1 MKSERWNG
9 NNLLYC
15 DNMEFIDYY
24 RILEIDKKASADD
37 IKKAYR
43 KLARKYHPDLN
54 PNDKEAETKFKQINE
69 ANEVLSDP
77 EKRKKYDQYG
87 KDWKHAEEFERNS
100 RRQSR
105 PSGQGGSRAY
115 SGHFTEE
122 DFSDFFSSMF
132 GGGASGGFQSSGREG
147 VRYKGADYKAELHLK
162 LSDVYKTHKQ
172 TLTVDGKNIRL
183 TIQAGV
189 EDGQTIKIRGYGGE
203 GINGGPKGDLYIS
216 FVIQNDTEFMR
227 EGNDL
232 YKKIEVDLYTAVLG
246 GEIIVPT
253 MDGKVK
259 LKVSPGTQNDTKVRL
274 KGKGFPVY
282 RQEGKFG
289 DLYITY
295 QVEVPKSL
303 SEKEKELFTK
313 LSKIRNHG
321 RD

>member
-1 MKSERWNG
+1 
-9 NNLLYC
+9 
-15 DNMEFIDYY
+15 MEFIDYY
-24 RILEIDKKASADD
+24 KILEIDRNASADD

-54 PNDKEAETKFKQINE
+54 PNDKEAENKFKQVNE

-87 KDWKHAEEFERNS
+87 QDWKHAEEFERGGQ
-100 RRQSR
+100 RQSR
-105 PSGQGGSRAY
+105 PRGQQSSRAY

-132 GGGASGGFQSSGREG
+132 GGAASGGFQSSGREG
-147 VRYKGADYKAELHLK
+147 VKYKGADYKAELHLK

-172 TLTVDGKNIRL
+172 TLTVGGKNIRL

-189 EDGQTIKIRGYGGE
+189 EDGQTIKIKGYGGE
-203 GINGGPKGDLYIS
+203 GINGGPKGDLFIS
-216 FVIQNDTEFMR
+216 FVIKNDTDFVR

-232 YKKIEVDLYTAVLG
+232 HAKVSMDLYTAVLG
-246 GEIIVPT
+246 GEITVPT

-259 LKVSPGTQNDTKVRL
+259 LKLKPGTQNGTKVRL

-282 RQEGKFG
+282 KEEGKFG
-289 DLYITY
+289 DLYVTY
-295 QVEVPKSL
+295 QVEIPKAL
-303 SEKEKELFTK
+303 SEKEKELFMQ
-313 LSKIRNHG
+313 LANIRNHG
-321 RD
+321 ND